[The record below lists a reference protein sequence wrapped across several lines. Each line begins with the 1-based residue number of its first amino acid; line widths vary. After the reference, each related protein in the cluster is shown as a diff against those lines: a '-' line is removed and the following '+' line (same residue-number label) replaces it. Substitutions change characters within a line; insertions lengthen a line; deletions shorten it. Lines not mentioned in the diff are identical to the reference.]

1 VAAVV
6 ERGAAARGAA
16 AAEVVAAAAEVQ
28 AQSLSQM
35 TTFSQKH
42 PRRSQDAASS
52 SEGSDEEGSC

>member
-1 VAAVV
+1 MV

-16 AAEVVAAAAEVQ
+16 VAEVAAAAAAEVQ

>member
-1 VAAVV
+1 MV

-16 AAEVVAAAAEVQ
+16 AAAVAAAAAEVQ